1 MDGFDGDAR
10 DEASKC
16 QDVTKAQVKAREG
29 EILLKWSKP
38 QPLKKT
44 PHEQPRVNIDV
55 NCPAV
60 FNIRAFDVAR
70 DEPTLKGFVQDARLL
85 IRYRFFW
92 VLLCPMSDFRGRSV
106 LQLSSRLPAK

>member
-60 FNIRAFDVAR
+60 FNIRAFDVA
-70 DEPTLKGFVQDARLL
+70 TDAP
-85 IRYRFFW
+85 
-92 VLLCPMSDFRGRSV
+92 PMVFKWSIDRGGVVMTGLPKLDPIETESG
-106 LQLSSRLPAK
+106 RLP

>member
-70 DEPTLKGFVQDARLL
+70 DEPTLKGFVQDAPG
-85 IRYRFFW
+85 
-92 VLLCPMSDFRGRSV
+92 C
-106 LQLSSRLPAK
+106 